1 MKLSFYPTLTIVA
14 EILIEYNV
22 KESQQNKVR
31 DKLQSTDLEPV
42 GLFDRAEAELAKF
55 SETQLDELLV
65 GEKDDESFISED
77 ATDVIT
83 ALFEMIT
90 K

>member
-1 MKLSFYPTLTIVA
+1 MKLPFYPTLTIVA

-22 KESQQNKVR
+22 KECQHDIVR
-31 DKLQSTDLEPV
+31 DKLQSIDLEPV
-42 GLFDRAEAELAKF
+42 GLFDRAEAELSKF
-55 SETQLDELLV
+55 SETQLDELLI
-65 GEKDDESFISED
+65 GEQDDESFISED